1 MCMCVVYRLDSSY
14 SRKRHMDS
22 SGSYDQNSGRSAKE
36 SRQDGMDYMRGSMMD
51 MSVPPPHGMAPTAS
65 YSHTLLP
72 PDSKR

>member
-1 MCMCVVYRLDSSY
+1 MCVVCRLDSSY
-14 SRKRHMDS
+14 SRKRQMD
-22 SGSYDQNSGRSAKE
+22 SGSYDQSSGRSAKE
-36 SRQDGMDYMRGSMMD
+36 LRQDGMDYMRGSMMD